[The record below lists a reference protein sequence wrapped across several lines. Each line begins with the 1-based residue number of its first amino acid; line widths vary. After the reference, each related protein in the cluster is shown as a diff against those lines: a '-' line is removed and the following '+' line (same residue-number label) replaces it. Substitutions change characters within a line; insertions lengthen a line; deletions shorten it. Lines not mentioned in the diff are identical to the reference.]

1 LTELQNVKDTLEA
14 QIKSLEDNKFNLP
27 TPDQSKFEE
36 HLQQQFGAKLAKALQ
51 DRENQYNHLKAQNDD
66 MARKMMDDIRQRH
79 EKEIQALN
87 NDIDE
92 QKKELAGLQNDL
104 LKRTQERDRL
114 KRELDNEKPLRTTAE
129 DELKKQKEHAKEE
142 LKRAKDK
149 CDQLQKEY
157 GQMCEDH
164 FNLEKVNLDLRTE
177 IETLKK
183 KLDEFEELHKI
194 ESPVRGKK
202 RRRTDSSL
210 LDTKALHSV
219 QGPLIASHSSFPLD
233 CITQQ
238 FEGNWIGFELQ
249 NQWNKPISLKGWTL
263 SDTTKAATLPLP
275 ETKLNPKDI
284 IRVCLN
290 ENKKEPNDLVW
301 KGLRFKKGE
310 SYDLWVD
317 DNLGYRHKIFTVAL
331 PSQTSGFTSDT
342 CFLM

>member
-1 LTELQNVKDTLEA
+1 LDKIKKKEKDLPDAKSATRALQDKFNDLDGELQDLKDKQNNLKKEIGTLKNDKNQAIRDKDKALTELQNVKDTLEA

-183 KLDEFEELHKI
+183 K
-194 ESPVRGKK
+194 
-202 RRRTDSSL
+202 
-210 LDTKALHSV
+210 
-219 QGPLIASHSSFPLD
+219 
-233 CITQQ
+233 
-238 FEGNWIGFELQ
+238 IGR
-249 NQWNKPISLKGWTL
+249 I
-263 SDTTKAATLPLP
+263 
-275 ETKLNPKDI
+275 
-284 IRVCLN
+284 
-290 ENKKEPNDLVW
+290 
-301 KGLRFKKGE
+301 
-310 SYDLWVD
+310 
-317 DNLGYRHKIFTVAL
+317 
-331 PSQTSGFTSDT
+331 
-342 CFLM
+342 